1 MMRGGILGRFG
12 GLGRVVV
19 ALVFTCVVLVPAS
32 TASAVESRTE
42 DEVRARWRQ
51 LAPSYSGSPYLV
63 TPSWASPYSTGALRQ
78 EFQQD
83 GLNIINYARYL
94 AGLPDDVTLDASYTD
109 SAQHGAV
116 LLAAGQFAHTQPK
129 PDDMDEAF
137 YQIAVRATSSSN
149 IGWGYD
155 SLWRF
160 NRGGLDDDDAAN
172 IDRAGHRRW
181 LLNPQMAKTGMGY
194 ASNRSDTYV
203 FDMGR
208 TSKVAYDAILWPSAG
223 PFPVEMLGTSVPW
236 SVTLNPGL
244 YSWTPGSAGHTV
256 TLRRLRDSKTWTFTS
271 ADTDKSGEYFNFDTA
286 GYGVSNCFIFRPD
299 PSSVG
304 AYEIGDEYEV
314 TLSGGIT
321 SKADGSPAV
330 IAYTTRFISQAS
342 DDRPPPDP
350 GVSTPTTLTL
360 VGPPGAPSYNGSA
373 MLSATL
379 KTASGAAVL
388 DATVVFERWTGTRWL
403 PIGTSLTN
411 SSGVAVKYAGG
422 LTTKQTYRARFEL
435 TESYGASTSRNAY
448 VSPKA
453 SVANP
458 AAPTYAY
465 RSRSFYISGCLK
477 PHHTAGTYPVRIYK
491 YRYVLGVWKSYGF
504 STAKALDYSD
514 YTKYARSISVPYVG
528 RWRLRAYAPADSG
541 HVATWSSGYDEV
553 IVK

>member
-1 MMRGGILGRFG
+1 MMRGGIQERFG

-19 ALVFTCVVLVPAS
+19 ALVFTCVVLVPVS
-32 TASAVESRTE
+32 TASAVASHTE
-42 DEVRARWRQ
+42 DEIRARWQQ
-51 LAPSYSGSPYLV
+51 LAPTYSGSPYLV
-63 TPSWASPYSTGALRQ
+63 TPSWTWPYSTGALRQ

-83 GLNIINYARYL
+83 GLNSINYARYL
-94 AGLPDDVTLDASYTD
+94 AGLPDDITLDASYTD

-181 LLNPQMAKTGMGY
+181 LLNPQMARTGMGY
-194 ASNRSDTYV
+194 ASSRSDTYV
-203 FDMGR
+203 FDMSR
-208 TSKVAYDAILWPSAG
+208 TSKVAYDVILWPSAG
-223 PFPVEMLGTSVPW
+223 PFPVEMFGTSVPW
-236 SVTLNPGL
+236 SVTLNPDL

-256 TLRRLRDSKTWTFTS
+256 TLRRLRDGKTWTFTS

-304 AYEIGDEYEV
+304 AYEIADEYEV

-321 SKADGSPAV
+321 RKADGAPAV

-342 DDRPPPDP
+342 DDPPPPDP
-350 GVSTPTTLTL
+350 EVSTPTALAL
-360 VGPPGAPSYNGSA
+360 VGPPRPPTYNGSA
-373 MLSATL
+373 VLSATL
-379 KTASGAAVL
+379 RTTRGTVVPG
-388 DATVVFERWTGTRWL
+388 ATVIFERWTGTRWL
-403 PIGTSLTN
+403 PIGTPLTN
-411 SSGVAVKYAGG
+411 SSGVAVANVGG
-422 LTTKQTYRARFEL
+422 LTMKQTYRARFEG
-435 TESYGASTSRNAY
+435 TESYGASTSRNVY

-453 SVANP
+453 SLTNP
-458 AAPTYAY
+458 VAPTYAY
-465 RSRSFYISGCLK
+465 RARSFNVRGYLK
-477 PHHTAGTYPVRIYK
+477 PHHTAATYPVRIYK
-491 YRYVLGVWKSYGF
+491 YRYVSGVWKSYGF
-504 STAKALDYSD
+504 STAKAIDYSN
-514 YTKYARSISVPYVG
+514 YTTYARSISLPYSG
-528 RWRLRAYAPADSG
+528 RWRIRAYAPADSG
-541 HVATWSSGYDEV
+541 HLATWSSGFDYV
-553 IVK
+553 TVK